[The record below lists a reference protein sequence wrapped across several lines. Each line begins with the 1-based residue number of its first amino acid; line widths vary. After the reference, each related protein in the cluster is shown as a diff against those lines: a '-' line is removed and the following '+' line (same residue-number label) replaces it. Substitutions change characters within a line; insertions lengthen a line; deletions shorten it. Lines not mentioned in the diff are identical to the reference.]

1 MITQAELKARILYN
15 PETGEFQWVQGGRFN
30 RLAGKPA
37 GYTDPDGYIQIR
49 IDKKLYQAH
58 RLAWLYMTGEWPPS
72 GFVDHVSTV
81 VTDNRWVN
89 LRDATKKINQENRRR
104 AGRNNKAGLLGVSP
118 NGKRWAATIN
128 TTENGERKHHYLG
141 TFDTP
146 DQAHQAYVEA
156 KRKHHKGCTL

>member
-1 MITQAELKARILYN
+1 MIT
-15 PETGEFQWVQGGRFN
+15 
-30 RLAGKPA
+30 
-37 GYTDPDGYIQIR
+37 
-49 IDKKLYQAH
+49 
-58 RLAWLYMTGEWPPS
+58 S

-104 AGRNNKAGLLGVSP
+104 ACRNNKAGLLGVSP

-128 TTENGERKHHYLG
+128 TTENGERKRHYLG

-146 DQAHQAYVEA
+146 TQAYQAYIEA